1 MAYLTTINGV
11 VLDSDDMTL
20 GELGDVEKETG
31 VPWSTLNPWRDAGV
45 ARAFLRVALARQG
58 LSPEAVEGR
67 LDSLTGREMKRA
79 FTFRADEPVTVEGE
93 EDEGEELPL
102 DPSTPSSSPGAP
114 SATAGGRAKQGR
126 SGSGT
131 SSS

>member
-1 MAYLTTINGV
+1 MAYLTTVNGV
-11 VLDSDDMTL
+11 TLDSDDMTL

-58 LSPEAVEGR
+58 LPPEAVEGR
-67 LDSLTGREMKRA
+67 LDSLTGREIKRA
-79 FTFRADEPVTVEGE
+79 FTFRADEPMGE
-93 EDEGEELPL
+93 ESEVQREELPL
-102 DPSTPSSSPGAP
+102 EDLSTPSSSPGAP
-114 SATAGGRAKQGR
+114 SATDGGRAKRGR